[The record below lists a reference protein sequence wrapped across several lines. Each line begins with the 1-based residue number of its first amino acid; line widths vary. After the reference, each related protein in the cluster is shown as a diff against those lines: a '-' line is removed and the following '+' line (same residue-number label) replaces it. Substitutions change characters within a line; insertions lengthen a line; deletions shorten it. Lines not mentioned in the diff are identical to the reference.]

1 MVLLK
6 KFKFHRLNTGR
17 NNLDEELANLKR
29 TVEENNK
36 IADELLAEDK
46 ETLARIA
53 VLDNAIQQ
61 KNQERIQVEKV
72 LLNMRKRLGNVN
84 SLKDEVLK
92 SITAQQFSIDVITNT
107 LNYEKQKF
115 KNLEEAESKWIQ
127 EHRVSTYIPL
137 KP

>member
-1 MVLLK
+1 M
-6 KFKFHRLNTGR
+6 
-17 NNLDEELANLKR
+17 KR

-137 KP
+137 KL

>member
-1 MVLLK
+1 M
-6 KFKFHRLNTGR
+6 
-17 NNLDEELANLKR
+17 KR

-61 KNQERIQVEKV
+61 KNQERIQCEKV
-72 LLNMRKRLGNVN
+72 LLNMKKRLGNVN
-84 SLKDEVLK
+84 SLKDEVLM
-92 SITAQQFSIDVITNT
+92 SITAQQVSIDVITNT
-107 LNYEKQKF
+107 LNYEKQKL

-127 EHRVSTYIPL
+127 EHRVSARLCKKREETKLAKFSIF
-137 KP
+137 